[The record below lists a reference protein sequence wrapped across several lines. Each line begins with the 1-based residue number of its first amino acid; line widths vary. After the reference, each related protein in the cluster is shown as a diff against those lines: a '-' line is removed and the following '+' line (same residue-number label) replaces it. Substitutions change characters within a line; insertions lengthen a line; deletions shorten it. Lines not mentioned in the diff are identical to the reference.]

1 MSAALLAKLKIKNE
15 PKQRE
20 TVAVV
25 MPEAAPRP
33 DIILK
38 TQVRDKTK
46 QVAFDRKAFLTS
58 IRPKLAVETK
68 KEVIKEERIEE
79 PAATAEPTEVAEV
92 VIKPSVKKVKK
103 IRRLK
108 LVEKQPE
115 DETQVPKKIEEK
127 EKEKETDVVKIKPRK
142 RRTKEPIGVVQEGP
156 ASLLV
161 IKDTPIG
168 VRLKEQNE
176 KPKSLIKASSY
187 YMNNREIF
195 VNFMSSLFGP
205 YKQEL
210 LDSAKSASCERD
222 EKAAFSPM
230 AHQKIVRDYI
240 NLYTPYRGILLI
252 SGLGKTKLQ
261 NAREKIRYVDTV
273 SSNIPS
279 LVLSFFLRF
288 CAFLNSNFLS

>member
-1 MSAALLAKLKIKNE
+1 M
-15 PKQRE
+15 
-20 TVAVV
+20 
-25 MPEAAPRP
+25 
-33 DIILK
+33 
-38 TQVRDKTK
+38 
-46 QVAFDRKAFLTS
+46 
-58 IRPKLAVETK
+58 
-68 KEVIKEERIEE
+68 
-79 PAATAEPTEVAEV
+79 
-92 VIKPSVKKVKK
+92 
-103 IRRLK
+103 
-108 LVEKQPE
+108 
-115 DETQVPKKIEEK
+115 PKKIEEK

-288 CAFLNSNFLS
+288 CAFLILIFSPELWLLHRHQIENRS